1 MRKLRIQGALCMF
14 VLSASVAVFSGVVP
28 VPCLNAGERNTPA
41 IRPTGAVTMIA
52 DGTDPVP
59 PPKPLPWFG
68 IAS

>member
-1 MRKLRIQGALCMF
+1 MTRMRVQGAILMF
-14 VLSASVAVFSGVVP
+14 ALSASVAVFSGVVP
-28 VPCLNAGERNTPA
+28 VPFLKAGERSTPA

-59 PPKPLPWFG
+59 PPKPLPWLG